1 MCNTR
6 PYCETL
12 SIPDRHLANYWT
24 RAASPSDWPI
34 GSGCRTRDSQWQ
46 LRVPPRVCVK
56 PVNQWS
62 CSNAVAAGM
71 TSIVEGGQGWK
82 EERPGR
88 QGKRG
93 RRSPLP
99 ARVLQGFATP
109 RTTRSSLSPLSG
121 ITNRYRS
128 PLSPRRPSRA
138 LCDPSPSA
146 TMRFLNLVLT
156 GALGY
161 AYSFSLHLHEWFA
174 FALSATACWT
184 RCFLPTT
191 TIVQY
196 WANTR

>member
-1 MCNTR
+1 MAAACASSCLRETGEPMIVLR
-6 PYCETL
+6 CRRGRDDEYC
-12 SIPDRHLANYWT
+12 
-24 RAASPSDWPI
+24 
-34 GSGCRTRDSQWQ
+34 G
-46 LRVPPRVCVK
+46 
-56 PVNQWS
+56 
-62 CSNAVAAGM
+62 
-71 TSIVEGGQGWK
+71 GGQGWK

-109 RTTRSSLSPLSG
+109 RTTRSSLSLLSG

-161 AYSFSLHLHEWFA
+161 AYSFSLHLHEWLA
-174 FALSATACWT
+174 FALSATTC
-184 RCFLPTT
+184 
-191 TIVQY
+191 
-196 WANTR
+196 